1 MSYGYKILKAAVE
14 QQIEFKNYDSYK
26 DYINLNYLVPIKEHL
41 NLDGSFVATIRKMYN
56 NNEYLDVDSNVEQEI
71 YTVGE
76 YEDMRMFAK
85 SLNVGDEVLCEL
97 EGRITKTK
105 VVKVYF
111 RSDDPDWYDNTS
123 IETLRETDLG
133 FKCDYSG
140 EFITD
145 DDCIYLFMKAE
156 SENNHTIITNL
167 CPRCHKWAY
176 IGLTREEFN
185 KAILFQNT
193 SDEVRKLGSGLNEVE
208 WKFIDTGYC
217 IECQNK
223 MSGKKEVSKRIFYK
237 KMA

>member
-26 DYINLNYLVPIKEHL
+26 DYISLNYVVTIKEHL
-41 NLDGSFVATIRKMYN
+41 NLDGTFVAILRKRYN
-56 NNEYLDVDSNVEQEI
+56 NNNYLDVNIEPDL
-71 YTVGE
+71 YTIGE

-85 SLNVGDEVLCEL
+85 SLNVGDEVLCEFDDNIIKT
-97 EGRITKTK
+97 EIVKRI
-105 VVKVYF
+105 Y
-111 RSDDPDWYDNTS
+111 RSDDPEWYDNTT
-123 IETLRETDLG
+123 IENLRETDLG
-133 FKCDYSG
+133 VEYDYSG

-145 DDCIYLFMKAE
+145 GDCVYLFMKAE
-156 SENNHTIITNL
+156 LESTQTIITNM
-167 CPRCHKWAY
+167 CPGCHKWAY
-176 IGLTREEFN
+176 MRLTREELN

-193 SDEVRKLGSGLNEVE
+193 STEERKMTSRLNEIE
-208 WKFIDTGYC
+208 WKFINTGYC